1 MATVKRFEEL
11 HVWQSAREFVKLVYR
26 FTNQESFKR
35 DFALRDQIRR
45 AASSIMHNIAEG
57 FGAGSDSEFIRFLGY
72 ARRSGTETQSQL
84 YIALDEEYITKP
96 QFDDAY
102 ARSTQILKQ
111 INSLIGYLDN
121 SRKSNRRPLKENQTT
136 YSIETSDPSDQSDH

>member
-1 MATVKRFEEL
+1 MTTVKRFEDL
-11 HVWQSAREFVKLVYR
+11 HVWQSAREFVKLMYR
-26 FTNQESFKR
+26 FTNQEKFVR
-35 DFALRDQIRR
+35 DFALKDQIRR

-72 ARRSGTETQSQL
+72 ARRSATETQSQL
-84 YIALDEEYITKP
+84 YIALDEEYITKA
-96 QFDDAY
+96 QFDDVY

-121 SRKSNRRPLKENQTT
+121 SRKNNHRTIKEAQAN
-136 YSIETSDPSDQSDH
+136 YSIEIPDHSDQ

>member
-1 MATVKRFEEL
+1 M
-11 HVWQSAREFVKLVYR
+11 KLVYQ

-35 DFALRDQIRR
+35 DFALKDQIRR
-45 AASSIMHNIAEG
+45 AASSIIHNIAEG

-111 INSLIGYLDN
+111 IISLISYLDN
-121 SRKSNRRPLKENQTT
+121 SRKSNRRTLKEYQTN
-136 YSIETSDPSDQSDH
+136 YSIENPNPSDQSDHSD

>member
-1 MATVKRFEEL
+1 MTTVKRFEDL
-11 HVWQSAREFVKLVYR
+11 RVWQSAREFVKLIYR
-26 FTNQESFKR
+26 FTNQEKFVR
-35 DFALRDQIRR
+35 DFALKDQIRR

-84 YIALDEEYITKP
+84 YIALDEEYITKN
-96 QFDDAY
+96 QFDDLY
-102 ARSTQILKQ
+102 SRSTQILKQ

-121 SRKSNRRPLKENQTT
+121 SRKNNHKAVKENQAD
-136 YSIETSDPSDQSDH
+136 YFIETPDHSD

>member
-1 MATVKRFEEL
+1 MATVKRFEDL
-11 HVWQSAREFVKLVYR
+11 HVWQSAREFVKLIYR
-26 FTNQESFKR
+26 LTNQEVFAR
-35 DFALRDQIRR
+35 DFALKDQIRR

-72 ARRSGTETQSQL
+72 ARRSGAETQSQL
-84 YIALDEEYITKP
+84 YTALDEEYITKI
-96 QFDDAY
+96 QFDDLY

-121 SRKSNRRPLKENQTT
+121 SRKNNRTIKEEQTN
-136 YSIETSDPSDQSDH
+136 YFIEAPDQSDR

>member
-1 MATVKRFEEL
+1 MTTVKRFEDL
-11 HVWQSAREFVKLVYR
+11 HVWQSTREFVKLIYR
-26 FTNQESFKR
+26 VTNQEKFIG
-35 DFALRDQIRR
+35 DFALKDQIRR

-84 YIALDEEYITKP
+84 YIALDEEYLSQD
-96 QFDDAY
+96 QFDDLY
-102 ARSTQILKQ
+102 SRSTQILKQ

-121 SRKSNRRPLKENQTT
+121 SRKNNQKMIKENQAD
-136 YSIETSDPSDQSDH
+136 YFIETPDHFD